1 MKEGAGTRGRRP
13 GWRWAGWGLAGL
25 VLTGLCLA
33 GALLSWPAGEP
44 READAVVVLGGDG
57 NLSLGRYAR
66 GRALVQAGYSRR
78 LILFYPS
85 ADELRDARATV
96 PEVVVVACM
105 PAPSSWGEAQAV
117 RERMLTDGVHSV
129 LVVSDP
135 PHMLRLDYTWGAVL
149 GGTGLRYTLVATS
162 PAWWPGWRWWM
173 SPDAWGFVGSEVLK
187 LGYYLLKYRFGLN
200 VNGPDADSI
209 FAASP
214 ATCSLPAKSCKSG
227 SDSN

>member
-1 MKEGAGTRGRRP
+1 MKEGAGTPGRRP
-13 GWRWAGWGLAGL
+13 GRRWAGWGLAGL
-25 VLTGLCLA
+25 VLTGLGIA

-162 PAWWPGWRWWM
+162 PAWWPGWHWWA
-173 SPDAWGFVGSEVLK
+173 SLDAAQFVGSEVLK
-187 LGYYLLKYRFGLN
+187 LGYYMAKYRFGW
-200 VNGPDADSI
+200 
-209 FAASP
+209 
-214 ATCSLPAKSCKSG
+214 
-227 SDSN
+227 

>member
-1 MKEGAGTRGRRP
+1 M
-13 GWRWAGWGLAGL
+13 AGL

-162 PAWWPGWRWWM
+162 P
-173 SPDAWGFVGSEVLK
+173 
-187 LGYYLLKYRFGLN
+187 GL
-200 VNGPDADSI
+200 VSRLALVDGAGCRGLWV
-209 FAASP
+209 AR
-214 ATCSLPAKSCKSG
+214 C
-227 SDSN
+227 